1 MKRSI
6 VCLVAIGILTSFLL
20 VGCAGPSGEAGP
32 ADEGSAQTA
41 LTSTPKP
48 TAVSAG
54 ASQEAASEPTAQP
67 APTNTPKPAS
77 PTASTAGEEASESS
91 AHADNLLTSLEAADL
106 AYAQARE
113 WRADAV
119 LWSLQPVLGTLD
131 PDWAKNDLASQ
142 WEVIFANQ
150 SDDKCFMVD
159 IVDGQVES
167 AREETYEV
175 RTIDVPASA
184 PVKRPGVSLQEAA
197 QAAIA
202 AGMPANPPEL
212 VVFYTIEDYTPE
224 WNGRPT
230 WQFDFPTADGPYC
243 YAVDGLTGELLA
255 ILDQYG
261 NDVRST
267 GGQVREQKP
276 SGDAR
281 DTIGEFFSL
290 LDEGEAEQAMD
301 LMCSSAVANE
311 QTRSM
316 WLAAFEGLDSIA
328 VDKIEEHMKDAWSDT
343 MEYYQCALEVRL
355 KPDAQPGLW
364 EDGKI
369 TRYIGVQAENG
380 VWKIRE
386 ISMNP

>member
-1 MKRSI
+1 MKRTI
-6 VCLVAIGILTSFLL
+6 FYLVTVGILLSFLL
-20 VGCAGPSGEAGP
+20 AGCAGPSGEAGP
-32 ADEGSAQTA
+32 ADESSAQTA
-41 LTSTPKP
+41 PTSTAKP
-48 TAVSAG
+48 TAVPVG
-54 ASQEAASEPTAQP
+54 ASQEQASEPTTQP

-77 PTASTAGEEASESS
+77 PTSSAAGEAASESS

-113 WRADAV
+113 WRADPV
-119 LWSLQPVLGTLD
+119 LWSLQPVPGSLD
-131 PDWAKNDLASQ
+131 AHWAKNDLASQ
-142 WEVIFANQ
+142 WNVLFANK
-150 SDDKCFMVD
+150 SDDKCFTVD

-175 RTIDVPASA
+175 RKIDVPASA

-202 AGMPANPPEL
+202 AGMPENPPEL
-212 VVFYTIEDYTPE
+212 AVFYTIEDYTPE
-224 WNGRPT
+224 WNGKPT
-230 WQFDFPTADGPYC
+230 WQFGFPTADGPYC

-261 NDVRST
+261 NDVTST
-267 GGQVREQKP
+267 GGQVDEQKP

-281 DTIGEFFSL
+281 DTIDEFFSL
-290 LDEGEAEQAMD
+290 LDEGKADQALD
-301 LMCSSAVANE
+301 LMSSSAVVNE

-316 WLAAFEGLDSIA
+316 WLGAFEALESIT
-328 VDKIEEHMKDAWSDT
+328 VDKIEEHMQDSWSDT
-343 MEYYQCALEVRL
+343 VEHYQCALEVRL

-364 EDGKI
+364 EEGEI
-369 TRYIGVQAENG
+369 TRYVGVQAENG